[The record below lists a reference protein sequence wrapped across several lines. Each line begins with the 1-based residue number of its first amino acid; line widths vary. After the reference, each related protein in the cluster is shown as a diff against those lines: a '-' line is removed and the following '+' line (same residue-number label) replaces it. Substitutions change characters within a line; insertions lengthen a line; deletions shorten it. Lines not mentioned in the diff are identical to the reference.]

1 MNYSLI
7 PNYFVS
13 LKPLA
18 INNLPTEVELGED
31 VSSETLL
38 IVINATDPA
47 ADSISCILSSILP
60 NTTNFRLDDYLNGS
74 MYLIHFFKSRS
85 ITFCCK
91 IYIRS

>member
-7 PNYFVS
+7 TNYFVS

-18 INNLPTEVELGED
+18 INNLPTEVELGDD

-74 MYLIHFFKSRS
+74 MYLIHFF
-85 ITFCCK
+85 
-91 IYIRS
+91 

>member
-74 MYLIHFFKSRS
+74 MYLIHFFNLDLSHFVAK
-85 ITFCCK
+85 
-91 IYIRS
+91 YI